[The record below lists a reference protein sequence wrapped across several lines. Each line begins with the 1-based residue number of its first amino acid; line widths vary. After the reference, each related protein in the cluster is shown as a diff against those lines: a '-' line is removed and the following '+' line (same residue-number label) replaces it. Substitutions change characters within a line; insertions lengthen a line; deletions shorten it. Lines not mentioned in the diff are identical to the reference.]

1 MFGEGKKEN
10 GAKEGDEVRLYV
22 LTNKVSRIIL
32 AGEKRAEWDLSAFSA
47 FSALLRQALILDV
60 FVTVSLVPPH
70 TLGGDLSSTSM

>member
-10 GAKEGDEVRLYV
+10 GAKEGDEVR

-32 AGEKRAEWDLSAFSA
+32 AGEKRAEWDLSAFSD